1 MDLEDLL
8 MSVDHQVQE
17 VRVKR
22 MVEVVVVLKEDQQ
35 VHMVLGLLQM
45 VILELVV
52 L

>member
-1 MDLEDLL
+1 MDLEHRMVLMGHQDLVVL
-8 MSVDHQVQE
+8 VQT
-17 VRVKR
+17 